1 MFVLLAFW
9 WVQRGRVMTDTNA
22 TRPPLATDTREAQA
36 QRVANYLD
44 THPASTAKEI
54 DAACD
59 TGCISKV
66 LSDMCDPEYLAYE
79 IKKGRRIVECAKAS
93 ATRGVKTYTL
103 LSRPKKQPQL
113 F

>member
-1 MFVLLAFW
+1 
-9 WVQRGRVMTDTNA
+9 MTDTDA
-22 TRPPLATDTREAQA
+22 AQSPLATDTREAQA
-36 QRVANYLD
+36 RRVADYLD

-66 LSDMCDPEYLAYE
+66 LSEMCDPERLAYD

-93 ATRGVKTYTL
+93 ATRGVRTYTL
-103 LSRPKKQPQL
+103 LSRPIKPPQL

>member
-1 MFVLLAFW
+1 MSDHDAI
-9 WVQRGRVMTDTNA
+9 
-22 TRPPLATDTREAQA
+22 RPPLATDTREAQA
-36 QRVANYLD
+36 QRVADYLD

-66 LSDMCDPEYLAYE
+66 LSDMCDPERLAYGM
-79 IKKGRRIVECAKAS
+79 KKGRRTVECAKAS
-93 ATRGVKTYTL
+93 ASRGVRTYTL
-103 LSRPKKQPQL
+103 LSRPIKLPQL

>member
-1 MFVLLAFW
+1 
-9 WVQRGRVMTDTNA
+9 MTKTNVPQ
-22 TRPPLATDTREAQA
+22 PPLATDTREAQA
-36 QRVANYLD
+36 QRVADYLD

-66 LSDMCDPEYLAYE
+66 LSDMCDPERLAYG
-79 IKKGRRIVECAKAS
+79 IKKGRRKVQCANAS
-93 ATRGVKTYTL
+93 ATRGVRTYTL